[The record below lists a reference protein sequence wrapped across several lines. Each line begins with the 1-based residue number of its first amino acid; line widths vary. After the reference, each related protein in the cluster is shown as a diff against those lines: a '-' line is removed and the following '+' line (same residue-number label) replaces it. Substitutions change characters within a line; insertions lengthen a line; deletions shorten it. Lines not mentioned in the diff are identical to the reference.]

1 MINDQEVSF
10 YNDNGYLVVDEIY
23 SAEEVAKMRAVVD
36 ELVDRASGLTDHDS
50 VYDLEPSHTAER
62 PRVRRIK
69 EMYNVHPL
77 FREMAEHPKL
87 ISVMTKLLGPN
98 LILHGGKINIK
109 AASYGSPVEW
119 HQDWA
124 FYPHTNDDVLAVG
137 VMLDDMTE
145 ENGPLLIAPGSHKG
159 PTFDHH
165 VDGVFAGAV
174 DPEGCPIDFSKAGR
188 VTGKAGACSFHHV
201 RAMHGSEQNR
211 SGKDRMLMLYQVA
224 AADAWDLRRFNE
236 TWEERESRVIAG
248 TSTLEPR
255 LVQTPIRLPY
265 PPARHEGS
273 IYENQ
278 RAMKRRFFDFDT
290 NPEKV
295 AEFAD

>member
-1 MINDQEVSF
+1 MINQQEVDF
-10 YNDNGYLVVDEIY
+10 YNDNGYLVVDDIY
-23 SAEEVAKMRAVVD
+23 SAEEIAAMRGVVN
-36 ELVDRASGLTDHDS
+36 ELIDKARGIKDHDK
-50 VYDLEPSHTAER
+50 VYDLEPSHTPER

-77 FREMAEHPKL
+77 FRQMAEHPKL
-87 ISVMTKLLGPN
+87 ISVLTKLLGPD

-145 ENGPLLIAPGSHKG
+145 ENGPLLVAPGSHKG

-174 DPEGCPIDFSKAGR
+174 DPETCPLDFKQAAR
-188 VTGKAGACSFHHV
+188 VIGKAGACSFHHV

-236 TWEERESRVIAG
+236 SWEEREARVIAG
-248 TSTLEPR
+248 KTTLEPR

-278 RAMKRRFFDFDT
+278 RAIKRRYFDFDT
-290 NPEKV
+290 QVDKV

>member
-1 MINDQEVSF
+1 MINQQEVDF
-10 YNDNGYLVVDEIY
+10 YNDNGYLVVDDIY
-23 SAEEVAKMRAVVD
+23 SAEEIAAMRGVVN
-36 ELVDRASGLTDHDS
+36 ELIDKARGIKDHDK
-50 VYDLEPSHTAER
+50 VYDLEPSHTPER

-77 FREMAEHPKL
+77 FRQMAEHPKL
-87 ISVMTKLLGPN
+87 ISVLTKLLGPD

-145 ENGPLLIAPGSHKG
+145 ENGPLLVAPGSHKG

-174 DPEGCPIDFSKAGR
+174 DPETCPLDFKQAAR
-188 VTGKAGACSFHHV
+188 VIGKAGACSFHHV

-236 TWEERESRVIAG
+236 SWEEREARVIAG
-248 TSTLEPR
+248 KTTLEPR

-278 RAMKRRFFDFDT
+278 RAMKRRYFDFDT
-290 NPEKV
+290 QVDKV

>member
-1 MINDQEVSF
+1 MINQKEVDF

-23 SAEEVAKMRAVVD
+23 SAGEVAAMRAVVD
-36 ELVDRASGLTDHDS
+36 ELIDKARGISDHDK
-50 VYDLEPSHTAER
+50 VYDLEPSHTPER

-87 ISVMTKLLGPN
+87 IAVLSKLLGPD

-174 DPEGCPIDFSKAGR
+174 DPEACSLDFKNAAR
-188 VTGKAGACSFHHV
+188 VIGKAGACSFHHV

-236 TWEERESRVIAG
+236 SWEDREARVIAG
-248 TSTLEPR
+248 KTTLQPR
-255 LVQTPIRLPY
+255 MVQTPIRLPY

-278 RAMKRRFFDFDT
+278 RAMKRRYFDFDT
-290 NPEKV
+290 QVEK
-295 AEFAD
+295 AAGFAD